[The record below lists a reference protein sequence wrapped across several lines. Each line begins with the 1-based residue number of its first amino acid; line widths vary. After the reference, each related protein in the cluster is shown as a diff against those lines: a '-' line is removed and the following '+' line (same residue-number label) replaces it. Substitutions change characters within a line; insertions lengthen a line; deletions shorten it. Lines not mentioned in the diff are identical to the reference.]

1 VPSVGNFS
9 EESRGKGGESMIW
22 DRRYECMEREEVEQ
36 LQLERLQSTL
46 NRVYRNV
53 TFYRKRFDALKILPD
68 EIQSAKDLSQFPL
81 TVKED
86 LRESYPYGMFALP
99 LREVVRIHSSS
110 GVTGKPTVTGYT
122 QNDLHHW
129 SQLAARVLSA
139 GGVTKDDV
147 VQITFKY
154 GLFTGAFGLHYGAE
168 LIGASVIPMS
178 TGNTSKQV
186 LIMQDYKTTALV
198 GTPSYALRLAR
209 YMEGEGIDPKS
220 LSLRLGLFGGE
231 PCPESMC
238 KEIAERL
245 FINVTDNYGV
255 SEVMG
260 PGVSAECE
268 SKNGLHIYEDHF
280 IPEIIDPQ
288 TLQVLP
294 PGAEGELVLTTLSKE
309 AFPLIRYR
317 TRDITSLD
325 YAACPCG
332 RTLVRMKKVLGRSDD
347 IIIIKGVNVFPSQV
361 EAILM
366 EVEGVEPR
374 YQIIADRTG
383 GVDTLEV
390 KVEVHEKVF
399 SDEIKNL
406 QNIAGQIES
415 KFREVI
421 GVSAKIKLV
430 APESLKFAEGT
441 SPKVIDRRKK

>member
-1 VPSVGNFS
+1 
-9 EESRGKGGESMIW
+9 MIW
-22 DRRYECMEREEVEQ
+22 DRRHECMGREELEQ

-53 TFYRKRFDALKILPD
+53 SFYKKRFDRLKISPE
-68 EIQSAKDLSQFPL
+68 EIQSIRDLSQFPL
-81 TVKED
+81 TTKED

-122 QNDLHHW
+122 KNDLHHW
-129 SQLAARVLSA
+129 SQLTARVLTS

-154 GLFTGAFGLHYGAE
+154 GLLTGAFGLHHGAE

-186 LIMQDYKTTALV
+186 LIMQDYRTTALV
-198 GTPSYALRLAR
+198 STPSYALRLAR
-209 YMEGEGIDPKS
+209 YMAEEGIDPKS
-220 LSLRLGLFGGE
+220 LSLKLGLFGGE
-231 PCPESMC
+231 PCPESMRR
-238 KEIAERL
+238 EIEESL
-245 FINVTDNYGV
+245 FISATDNYGV

-268 SKNGLHIYEDHF
+268 FKKGLHLYEDHF

-288 TLQVLP
+288 TLQPLP
-294 PGAEGELVLTTLSKE
+294 PGAEGELVLTTLTKE
-309 AFPLIRYR
+309 AFPLVRYR

-325 YAACPCG
+325 YAPCPCG

-347 IIIIKGVNVFPSQV
+347 ILIIKGVNVFPSQV
-361 EAILM
+361 ESILM

-374 YQIIADRTG
+374 YQITADRVE

-390 KVEVHEKVF
+390 KVEVNERVF

-406 QNIAGQIES
+406 QNIAHHIER
-415 KFREVI
+415 KLREIV
-421 GVSAKIKLV
+421 GVSAKVKLV
-430 APESLKFAEGT
+430 APQTLR
-441 SPKVIDRRKK
+441 SPDGKIQKVIDLRKK

>member
-1 VPSVGNFS
+1 
-9 EESRGKGGESMIW
+9 MA
-22 DRRYECMEREEVEQ
+22 REEVEQ

-53 TFYRKRFDALKILPD
+53 AFYKKRFDRLKIGPD
-68 EIQSAKDLSQFPL
+68 EIQSVQDLAQFPL
-81 TVKED
+81 TMKED

-122 QNDLHHW
+122 RNDLHHW
-129 SQLAARVLSA
+129 SQLTARVLAA

-178 TGNTSKQV
+178 TGNTRKQA
-186 LIMQDYKTTALV
+186 LIMQDYKTTTLV
-198 GTPSYALRLAR
+198 STPSYALLLAR
-209 YMEGEGIDPKS
+209 YLEREGIDPRS
-220 LSLRLGLFGGE
+220 LSLKRGLFGGE
-231 PCPESMC
+231 PCPESMR
-238 KEIAERL
+238 KEVQERL
-245 FINVTDNYGV
+245 LIDALDNYGV

-268 SKNGLHIYEDHF
+268 QRNGLHLYEDHF

-288 TLQVLP
+288 TLKVLP
-294 PGAEGELVLTTLSKE
+294 PGAEGELVLTTLTKE
-309 AFPLIRYR
+309 AFPVVRYR

-325 YAACPCG
+325 YSPCPCG

-347 IIIIKGVNVFPSQV
+347 IIVIKGIKVFPSQV
-361 EAILM
+361 ESILL

-374 YQIIADRTG
+374 YQILVEQVEGADTME
-383 GVDTLEV
+383 L
-390 KVEVHEKVF
+390 KVEVNERVF
-399 SDEIKNL
+399 SDEIKIL
-406 QNIAGQIES
+406 QNISAQIERRL
-415 KFREVI
+415 REIV
-421 GVSAKIKLV
+421 GVSAKVKLV
-430 APESLKFAEGT
+430 APESLQPTDGKLV
-441 SPKVIDRRKK
+441 KVIDRRKK

>member
-1 VPSVGNFS
+1 
-9 EESRGKGGESMIW
+9 MIW
-22 DRRYECMEREEVEQ
+22 DRRYECLEREEIEQ

-53 TFYRKRFDALKILPD
+53 SFYKKRFDALKILPD
-68 EIQSAKDLSQFPL
+68 EIQSAKNLYQFPF
-81 TVKED
+81 TAKED

-122 QNDLHHW
+122 RNDLHHW
-129 SQLAARVLSA
+129 SQLTARVLTA

-154 GLFTGAFGLHYGAE
+154 GLFTGAFGLHHGAE

-198 GTPSYALRLAR
+198 STPSYALRLAR
-209 YMEGEGIDPKS
+209 YMETQGIDPKS
-220 LSLRLGLFGGE
+220 LSLKIGLFGGE
-231 PCPESMC
+231 PCPESMRR
-238 KEIAERL
+238 EIEERL
-245 FINVTDNYGV
+245 FINATDNYGV

-268 SKNGLHIYEDHF
+268 YKNGLHVYEDHF

-325 YAACPCG
+325 YSPCPCG

-361 EAILM
+361 GSILM

-374 YQIIADRTG
+374 YQIIADRIE
-383 GVDTLEV
+383 GVDVLEV
-390 KVEVHEKVF
+390 KVEVNEKVF

-406 QNIAGQIES
+406 QNIAGQIER
-415 KFREVI
+415 KFREII

-430 APESLKFAEGT
+430 APESLQPVEGKAL
-441 SPKVIDRRKK
+441 KVIDRRKK

>member
-1 VPSVGNFS
+1 MV
-9 EESRGKGGESMIW
+9 MIW
-22 DRRYECMEREEVEQ
+22 DRRYECMEREEIGQ

-53 TFYRKRFDALKILPD
+53 SFYKKKFDLLKILPD
-68 EIQSAKDLSQFPL
+68 EIQTIKDLARFPL
-81 TVKED
+81 TAKED

-122 QNDLHHW
+122 RNDLHHW
-129 SQLAARVLSA
+129 SQLTARVLSA

-198 GTPSYALRLAR
+198 STPSYALRLAR
-209 YMEGEGIDPKS
+209 YVEGQGIDPKS

-231 PCPESMC
+231 PCPEPMRQ
-238 KEIAERL
+238 EIEERL

-268 SKNGLHIYEDHF
+268 GKNGLHIYEDHF
-280 IPEIIDPQ
+280 IPEIIDPR
-288 TLQVLP
+288 TLQILP

-325 YAACPCG
+325 YSPCPCG

-374 YQIIADRTG
+374 YQMIADRTE
-383 GVDTLEV
+383 GVDSLEV
-390 KVEVHEKVF
+390 KVEVNEKVF

-406 QNIAGQIES
+406 QNIAGQIER
-415 KFREVI
+415 KFRDII

-430 APESLKFAEGT
+430 APESLQLIEGMF
-441 SPKVIDRRKK
+441 PKVVDRRKK

>member
-1 VPSVGNFS
+1 
-9 EESRGKGGESMIW
+9 MIW
-22 DRRYECMEREEVEQ
+22 DRRYECLEREEVEQ

-53 TFYRKRFDALKILPD
+53 SFYKKRFDALKIPPD
-68 EIQSAKDLSQFPL
+68 EIQSAKDLAKFPL
-81 TVKED
+81 TAKED

-122 QNDLHHW
+122 RNDLHHW
-129 SQLAARVLSA
+129 SQLTARVLSA

-198 GTPSYALRLAR
+198 STPSYALRVAR
-209 YMEGEGIDPKS
+209 YMEGQGMNPKS
-220 LSLRLGLFGGE
+220 LSLKLGLFGGE
-231 PCPESMC
+231 PCPESMR
-238 KEIAERL
+238 KEIEERL

-268 SKNGLHIYEDHF
+268 AKNGLHIYEDHF

-288 TLQVLP
+288 TLQILP
-294 PGAEGELVLTTLSKE
+294 PGTEGELVLTTLSKE
-309 AFPLIRYR
+309 AFPVIRYR

-325 YAACPCG
+325 YSPCPCG

-347 IIIIKGVNVFPSQV
+347 IIVIKGIKVFPSQV

-374 YQIIADRTG
+374 YQMIADRTE

-390 KVEVHEKVF
+390 KVEVNEKVF

-406 QNIAGQIES
+406 QNIAGQIER
-415 KFREVI
+415 KFRDII

-430 APESLKFAEGT
+430 APESLQLTEGMF
-441 SPKVIDRRKK
+441 PKVVDRRKK

>member
-1 VPSVGNFS
+1 
-9 EESRGKGGESMIW
+9 MIW
-22 DRRYECMEREEVEQ
+22 DRRYECLEREEVEQ

-53 TFYRKRFDALKILPD
+53 SFYKKKFDALKILPD
-68 EIQSAKDLSQFPL
+68 EIQSAKDLAKFPL
-81 TVKED
+81 TAKED

-122 QNDLHHW
+122 RNDLHHW
-129 SQLAARVLSA
+129 SQLTARVLSA

-154 GLFTGAFGLHYGAE
+154 GLFSGAFGLHYGAE

-198 GTPSYALRLAR
+198 STPSYALRVAR
-209 YMEGEGIDPKS
+209 YIEGQGINPKS
-220 LSLRLGLFGGE
+220 LSLKLGLFGGE
-231 PCPESMC
+231 PCPESMRR
-238 KEIAERL
+238 EIEERL

-268 SKNGLHIYEDHF
+268 AKNGLHIYEDHF

-288 TLQVLP
+288 TLQILP
-294 PGAEGELVLTTLSKE
+294 PGAEVELILTTLSKE

-325 YAACPCG
+325 YSPCPCG

-347 IIIIKGVNVFPSQV
+347 IIIIKGVKVFPSQV
-361 EAILM
+361 GAILM

-374 YQIIADRTG
+374 YQMIADRTE

-390 KVEVHEKVF
+390 KVEVNEKVF

-406 QNIAGQIES
+406 QNIAGQIER
-415 KFREVI
+415 KFRDII

-430 APESLKFAEGT
+430 APESLQLTEEVH
-441 SPKVIDRRKK
+441 PKVIDRRKK

>member
-1 VPSVGNFS
+1 
-9 EESRGKGGESMIW
+9 MIW
-22 DRRYECMEREEVEQ
+22 DRRNECKAREEVEQ

-53 TFYRKRFDALKILPD
+53 SFYKKRFDQLGITPD
-68 EIQSAKDLSQFPL
+68 EIQSVGDLAQFPL
-81 TVKED
+81 TAKED

-122 QNDLHHW
+122 GNDLQHW
-129 SQLAARVLSA
+129 SQLTARVLSA

-147 VQITFKY
+147 VQIAFKY
-154 GLFTGAFGLHYGAE
+154 GLFTGAFGLHHGAE

-178 TGNTSKQV
+178 TGNTRKQV
-186 LIMQDYKTTALV
+186 MIMQDYKTTALV
-198 GTPSYALRLAR
+198 STPSYALLLAR
-209 YMEGEGIDPKS
+209 FMEKEGIDPKS
-220 LSLRLGLFGGE
+220 LSLKLGLFGAE
-231 PCPESMC
+231 PWSESMR
-238 KEIAERL
+238 KEIEDRL
-245 FINVTDNYGV
+245 FISATDNYGV

-268 SKNGLHIYEDHF
+268 HKNGLHLYEDHF

-288 TLQVLP
+288 TLKVLP
-294 PGAEGELVLTTLSKE
+294 PGAEGELVLTNLTKE
-309 AFPLIRYR
+309 AFPLVRYR

-325 YAACPCG
+325 YSPCPCG

-361 EAILM
+361 ESILL

-374 YQIIADRTG
+374 YQMIADRVE
-383 GVDTLEV
+383 GVDTLEL
-390 KVEVHEKVF
+390 KVEVNEKVF

-406 QNIAGQIES
+406 QNISTQIEM
-415 KFREVI
+415 KLRESV
-421 GVSAKIKLV
+421 GVSAKVKLV
-430 APESLKFAEGT
+430 APESLQPVDGRAV
-441 SPKVIDRRKK
+441 KVIDRRKK

>member
-1 VPSVGNFS
+1 
-9 EESRGKGGESMIW
+9 MIW
-22 DRRYECMEREEVEQ
+22 DRKSECMPREEIEQ

-53 TFYRKRFDALKILPD
+53 AFYKKRFDRLKIGPD
-68 EIQSAKDLSQFPL
+68 EIQSIQDLAQFPL
-81 TVKED
+81 TMKED

-122 QNDLHHW
+122 KNDLHHW
-129 SQLAARVLSA
+129 SQLTARVLSA

-178 TGNTSKQV
+178 TGNTRKQA

-198 GTPSYALRLAR
+198 STPSYALLLAR
-209 YMEGEGIDPKS
+209 YIEKEGINPPS
-220 LSLRLGLFGGE
+220 LSLKRGLFGGE
-231 PCPESMC
+231 PCPESMRR
-238 KEIAERL
+238 EIEERL
-245 FINVTDNYGV
+245 VIHATDNYGV

-260 PGVSAECE
+260 PGISAECE
-268 SKNGLHIYEDHF
+268 HKNGLHLYEDHF

-288 TLQVLP
+288 TLKVLP
-294 PGAEGELVLTTLSKE
+294 PGAEGELVLTTLTKE
-309 AFPLIRYR
+309 AFPVVRYR
-317 TRDITSLD
+317 TRDMTSLD
-325 YAACPCG
+325 YSPCPCG

-347 IIIIKGVNVFPSQV
+347 IIVIKGVKVFPSQV
-361 EAILM
+361 ESILL

-374 YQIIADRTG
+374 FQILVEQVEGADS
-383 GVDTLEV
+383 LEL
-390 KVEVHEKVF
+390 KVEVNERVF

-406 QNIAGQIES
+406 QNISAQIER
-415 KFREVI
+415 KLREIV
-421 GVSAKIKLV
+421 GVSAKVKLV
-430 APESLKFAEGT
+430 APESLQPTDGKMI
-441 SPKVIDRRKK
+441 KVIDRRKK

>member
-1 VPSVGNFS
+1 
-9 EESRGKGGESMIW
+9 MIW
-22 DRRYECMEREEVEQ
+22 DRRYECLEREEIEQ

-53 TFYRKRFDALKILPD
+53 SFYKKRFDALKILPD
-68 EIQSAKDLSQFPL
+68 EIQSAKDLAKFPL
-81 TVKED
+81 TAKED

-122 QNDLHHW
+122 RNDLHHW
-129 SQLAARVLSA
+129 SQLTARVLSA

-198 GTPSYALRLAR
+198 STPSYALRLAR
-209 YMEGEGIDPKS
+209 YVEGQGIDPKS

-231 PCPESMC
+231 PCPEPMR
-238 KEIAERL
+238 KEIEERL

-268 SKNGLHIYEDHF
+268 GKNGLHIYEDHF
-280 IPEIIDPQ
+280 IPEIIDPR
-288 TLQVLP
+288 TLQILP

-325 YAACPCG
+325 YSTCPCG

-347 IIIIKGVNVFPSQV
+347 IIIIKGVNIFPSQV

-374 YQIIADRTG
+374 YQMIADRTE

-390 KVEVHEKVF
+390 KVEVNEKVF

-406 QNIAGQIES
+406 QNIAGQIER
-415 KFREVI
+415 KFRDII

-430 APESLKFAEGT
+430 APESLKLAEGI
-441 SPKVIDRRKK
+441 SPKVVDRRKK

>member
-1 VPSVGNFS
+1 
-9 EESRGKGGESMIW
+9 MIW
-22 DRRYECMEREEVEQ
+22 DRKTECMPRGEVEQ

-53 TFYRKRFDALKILPD
+53 AFYKKRFDRLKIGPD
-68 EIQSAKDLSQFPL
+68 EIQSVQDLAQFPL
-81 TVKED
+81 TMKED

-122 QNDLHHW
+122 KNDLHHW
-129 SQLAARVLSA
+129 SQLTARVLAA

-178 TGNTSKQV
+178 TGNTRKQA

-198 GTPSYALRLAR
+198 STPSYALLLAR
-209 YMEGEGIDPKS
+209 YLEKEGINPQS
-220 LSLRLGLFGGE
+220 LSLKRGLFGGE
-231 PCPESMC
+231 PCPESMR
-238 KEIAERL
+238 KEIEERL
-245 FINVTDNYGV
+245 LIQATDNYGV

-260 PGVSAECE
+260 PGISAECE
-268 SKNGLHIYEDHF
+268 HKNGLHLYEDHF

-288 TLQVLP
+288 TLKVLP
-294 PGAEGELVLTTLSKE
+294 PGAEGELVLTTLTKE
-309 AFPLIRYR
+309 AFPMVRYR
-317 TRDITSLD
+317 TRDMTSLD
-325 YAACPCG
+325 YSPCSCG

-347 IIIIKGVNVFPSQV
+347 IIVIKGVKVFPSQV
-361 EAILM
+361 ESILL

-374 YQIIADRTG
+374 YQILVEQVEGA
-383 GVDTLEV
+383 DTLEL
-390 KVEVHEKVF
+390 KVEVNERVF

-406 QNIAGQIES
+406 QNISAQIDR
-415 KFREVI
+415 KLREIVGI
-421 GVSAKIKLV
+421 SAKVKLV
-430 APESLKFAEGT
+430 APESLQPANGKLV
-441 SPKVIDRRKK
+441 KVIDRRKK

>member
-1 VPSVGNFS
+1 
-9 EESRGKGGESMIW
+9 MIW
-22 DRRYECMEREEVEQ
+22 DRRYECLEREEVEQ

-53 TFYRKRFDALKILPD
+53 SFYKKRLDALKILPD
-68 EIQSAKDLSQFPL
+68 EIQSARDLAKFPL
-81 TVKED
+81 TAKED

-122 QNDLHHW
+122 RNDLHHW
-129 SQLAARVLSA
+129 SQLTARVLSA

-198 GTPSYALRLAR
+198 STPSYALRVAR
-209 YMEGEGIDPKS
+209 YIEGQGINPKS
-220 LSLRLGLFGGE
+220 LSLKLGLFGGE
-231 PCPESMC
+231 PCPESMR
-238 KEIAERL
+238 KEIEERL

-268 SKNGLHIYEDHF
+268 AKNGLHIYEDHF

-288 TLQVLP
+288 TLQILP

-325 YAACPCG
+325 YSPCPCG

-347 IIIIKGVNVFPSQV
+347 IIVIKGVKVFPSQV

-374 YQIIADRTG
+374 YQMIVDRTE

-390 KVEVHEKVF
+390 KVEVNEKVF

-406 QNIAGQIES
+406 QNIAGQIER
-415 KFREVI
+415 KFRDVI
-421 GVSAKIKLV
+421 GISAKIKLV
-430 APESLKFAEGT
+430 APESLQLTEGMF
-441 SPKVIDRRKK
+441 PKVVDRRKK

>member
-1 VPSVGNFS
+1 M
-9 EESRGKGGESMIW
+9 R
-22 DRRYECMEREEVEQ
+22 Q
-36 LQLERLQSTL
+36 
-46 NRVYRNV
+46 
-53 TFYRKRFDALKILPD
+53 
-68 EIQSAKDLSQFPL
+68 
-81 TVKED
+81 
-86 LRESYPYGMFALP
+86 SYPYGMFAIP

-122 QNDLHHW
+122 RNDLQHW
-129 SQLAARVLSA
+129 SQLTARVLTA

-198 GTPSYALRLAR
+198 STPSYALRLAR
-209 YMEGEGIDPKS
+209 YMGAEGIYPKN
-220 LSLRLGLFGGE
+220 LSIKLGLFGGE
-231 PCPESMC
+231 PCPESMR
-238 KEIAERL
+238 KEIEDRL
-245 FINVTDNYGV
+245 FISVTDNYGV

-260 PGVSAECE
+260 PGVAAECE
-268 SKNGLHIYEDHF
+268 FKNGLHLYEDHF

-309 AFPLIRYR
+309 AFPLVRFR

-325 YAACPCG
+325 LSPCSCG

-361 EAILM
+361 ESILM

-374 YQIIADRTG
+374 YQIIADRVE
-383 GVDTLEV
+383 GVDTLEI
-390 KVEVHEKVF
+390 KVEVNERFF
-399 SDEIKNL
+399 SDEIKIL
-406 QNIAGQIES
+406 QGISSQIER
-415 KFREVI
+415 KIREII
-421 GVSAKIKLV
+421 GISAKVKLV
-430 APESLKFAEGT
+430 APEILQPIEGKP
-441 SPKVIDRRKK
+441 SKVIDRRKIKS

>member
-1 VPSVGNFS
+1 
-9 EESRGKGGESMIW
+9 
-22 DRRYECMEREEVEQ
+22 
-36 LQLERLQSTL
+36 
-46 NRVYRNV
+46 
-53 TFYRKRFDALKILPD
+53 
-68 EIQSAKDLSQFPL
+68 
-81 TVKED
+81 
-86 LRESYPYGMFALP
+86 MFALP

-122 QNDLHHW
+122 RNDLHHW
-129 SQLAARVLSA
+129 SQLTARVLSA

-178 TGNTSKQV
+178 TGNTSKQA

-198 GTPSYALRLAR
+198 STPSYALRLAR
-209 YMEGEGIDPKS
+209 YMEGQGINPKS
-220 LSLRLGLFGGE
+220 LSLKLGLFGGE
-231 PCPESMC
+231 PCPESMR
-238 KEIAERL
+238 KEIEERL

-268 SKNGLHIYEDHF
+268 AKNGLHLYEDHF

-288 TLQVLP
+288 TLQILP
-294 PGAEGELVLTTLSKE
+294 AGAEGELVLTTLSKE
-309 AFPLIRYR
+309 AFPVIRYR

-325 YAACPCG
+325 YSPCPCG
-332 RTLVRMKKVLGRSDD
+332 RTLVRMKKVLGRSDN
-347 IIIIKGVNVFPSQV
+347 IIVIKGIKVFPSQV

-366 EVEGVEPR
+366 EVEGVESR
-374 YQIIADRTG
+374 YQMIADRTE
-383 GVDTLEV
+383 GVDSLEV
-390 KVEVHEKVF
+390 KVEVNEKVF

-406 QNIAGQIES
+406 QNIAGQIER
-415 KFREVI
+415 KFRDII

-430 APESLKFAEGT
+430 APQTLQLTEGVN
-441 SPKVIDRRKK
+441 PKVIDRRKK

>member
-1 VPSVGNFS
+1 
-9 EESRGKGGESMIW
+9 MIW
-22 DRRYECMEREEVEQ
+22 DSRYECMEREEIAQ

-53 TFYRKRFDALKILPD
+53 SFYKKRFDLLKIHPD
-68 EIQSAKDLSQFPL
+68 EIQSIKDLAGFPL
-81 TVKED
+81 TAKED
-86 LRESYPYGMFALP
+86 LRQSYPYGMFAIP

-122 QNDLHHW
+122 RNDLQHW
-129 SQLAARVLSA
+129 SQLTARVLTA

-198 GTPSYALRLAR
+198 STPSYALRLAR
-209 YMEGEGIDPKS
+209 YMGAEGIDPKN
-220 LSLRLGLFGGE
+220 LSIKLGLFGGE
-231 PCPESMC
+231 PCPESMR
-238 KEIAERL
+238 KEIEDRL
-245 FINVTDNYGV
+245 FISVTDNYGV

-260 PGVSAECE
+260 PGVAAECE
-268 SKNGLHIYEDHF
+268 FKNGLHLYEDHF

-309 AFPLIRYR
+309 AFPLVRYR

-325 YAACPCG
+325 LSPCSCG

-361 EAILM
+361 ESILM

-374 YQIIADRTG
+374 YQIIADRVE
-383 GVDTLEV
+383 GVDTLEI
-390 KVEVHEKVF
+390 KVEVNERFF
-399 SDEIKNL
+399 SDEIKIL
-406 QNIAGQIES
+406 QGISAQIER
-415 KFREVI
+415 KIREII
-421 GVSAKIKLV
+421 GISAKVKLV
-430 APESLKFAEGT
+430 APEILQPIEGKA
-441 SPKVIDRRKK
+441 SKVIDRRKIKS

>member
-1 VPSVGNFS
+1 
-9 EESRGKGGESMIW
+9 MIW
-22 DRRYECMEREEVEQ
+22 DRRYECLEREEVEQ

-53 TFYRKRFDALKILPD
+53 SFYKKRLDALKILPD
-68 EIQSAKDLSQFPL
+68 EIQSARDLAKFPL
-81 TVKED
+81 TAKED

-122 QNDLHHW
+122 RNDLHHW
-129 SQLAARVLSA
+129 SQLTARVLSA

-186 LIMQDYKTTALV
+186 LIMQDYRTTALV
-198 GTPSYALRLAR
+198 STPSYALRVAR
-209 YMEGEGIDPKS
+209 YIEGQGINPKS
-220 LSLRLGLFGGE
+220 LSLKLGLFGGE
-231 PCPESMC
+231 PCPESMR
-238 KEIAERL
+238 KEIEERL

-268 SKNGLHIYEDHF
+268 AKNGLHIYEDHF

-288 TLQVLP
+288 TLQILP

-325 YAACPCG
+325 YSPCPCG

-347 IIIIKGVNVFPSQV
+347 IIIIKGVKVFPSQV
-361 EAILM
+361 EAILL

-374 YQIIADRTG
+374 YQMIVDRTE
-383 GVDTLEV
+383 GVDTLEM
-390 KVEVHEKVF
+390 KVEVNEKVF

-406 QNIAGQIES
+406 QNIAGQIER
-415 KFREVI
+415 KFRDII

-430 APESLKFAEGT
+430 APESLQLTEGMF
-441 SPKVIDRRKK
+441 PKVVDRRKK

>member
-1 VPSVGNFS
+1 
-9 EESRGKGGESMIW
+9 MIW
-22 DRRYECMEREEVEQ
+22 DRRYECLAREEIEQ

-53 TFYRKRFDALKILPD
+53 SFYKKRFDLLPTLPD
-68 EIQSAKDLSQFPL
+68 EIQSIKDLAQFSL
-81 TVKED
+81 TAKED

-122 QNDLHHW
+122 RNDLHHW
-129 SQLAARVLSA
+129 SQLTARVLAA

-154 GLFTGAFGLHYGAE
+154 GLYTGAFGLHHGAE

-198 GTPSYALRLAR
+198 GTPSYALLLAR
-209 YMEGEGIDPKS
+209 HMETQGMDPKS
-220 LSLRLGLFGGE
+220 FSLKLGLFGGE
-231 PCPESMC
+231 PCPESMRR
-238 KEIAERL
+238 EIEERL
-245 FINVTDNYGV
+245 FITATDNYGV

-268 SKNGLHIYEDHF
+268 CKNGLHIYEDHF

-325 YAACPCG
+325 YSPCPCG
-332 RTLVRMKKVLGRSDD
+332 RTLVRMKKVLGRTDD
-347 IIIIKGVNVFPSQV
+347 IIIIKGVKVFPSQV
-361 EAILM
+361 ESILLEM
-366 EVEGVEPR
+366 EGVEPR
-374 YQIIADRTG
+374 YQIIADRLEG
-383 GVDTLEV
+383 MDMLEV
-390 KVEVHEKVF
+390 KVEMNERVF

-406 QNIAGQIES
+406 QNIASQIER
-415 KFREVI
+415 KLRETV
-421 GVSAKIKLV
+421 GVSAKVKLV
-430 APESLKFAEGT
+430 APDSLQPVEGKAL
-441 SPKVIDRRKK
+441 KVMDRRRR